1 MPGEKSSVGLS
12 GSVRRVPGPVPG
24 ARPRKGRRAQTTV
37 ELLLMLPFFMW
48 MIFLCM
54 ELGNIAHQIIVAHH
68 AAYELARIG
77 SLVAGPMGGERDSV
91 MASQPRA
98 AQAMHLALVEM
109 FPAYYDKIDIS
120 DVTIEQTTNDPQ
132 AAGHKNEDLV
142 LTMKYPIELHYPM
155 TSLVLGDGGGT
166 NKKTIYVGM
175 RMPIEKPM
183 FR

>member
-12 GSVRRVPGPVPG
+12 GPVRGVPSPGGG
-24 ARPRKGRRAQTTV
+24 ARPPRARKAQTTV
-37 ELLLMLPFFMW
+37 ELLLMLPIFMM

-77 SLVAGPMGGERDSV
+77 SLVAGPKGGERDTV
-91 MASQPRA
+91 MADDTVAKSKMEA
-98 AQAMHLALVEM
+98 ALQEM
-109 FPAYYDKIDIS
+109 FPHYYDKITLE
-120 DVTIEQTTNDPQ
+120 VTKETTTTDPQ

-142 LTMKYPIELHYPM
+142 VTMRYPIELHFPM
-155 TSLVLGDGGGT
+155 TSVVLGDGGRNT
-166 NKKTIYVGM
+166 KLITVGM

>member
-12 GSVRRVPGPVPG
+12 RPASGVSAPGGG
-24 ARPRKGRRAQTTV
+24 ACPRKGRRAQTTV

-77 SLVAGPMGGERDSV
+77 SLVAGPMGGARDNV
-91 MASQPRA
+91 AASQPRA
-98 AQAMHLALVEM
+98 DDAMDKALVEM
-109 FPAYYDKIDIS
+109 FPYYYDKIELTS
-120 DVTIEQTTNDPQ
+120 TIEDTTTDPQ
-132 AAGHKNEDLV
+132 AIGHKNQDLV
-142 LTMKYPIELHYPM
+142 LTMKYPIQLHYPM

-166 NKKTIYVGM
+166 NTKTIYVGM